1 MTPPH
6 YTAPIDDAIVTRIT
20 RDGRIGEVCMMLR
33 RPAGHIWCAAKAYYP
48 AHIARLLTGGIQPD
62 EDPAAALYREIAE
75 ETGLQ
80 PHNHQLIFTITYH
93 GVKPFITYAYLC
105 DVSDDEPQSYD
116 PAEQIHHFEALTATQ
131 LRQRA
136 TELRALQAINH
147 PDIGG
152 TWQAWGEF
160 RAHCH
165 DYLGAY
171 LNDTSAPRE
180 PGSPL

>member
-48 AHIARLLTGGIQPD
+48 THIARLLTGGIQPD
-62 EDPAAALYREIAE
+62 EDPLAALYREIAE

-80 PHNHQLIFTITYH
+80 PHNYQLIFIITYH

-105 DVSDDEPQSYD
+105 DVSDDEPQSHD
-116 PAEQIHHFEALTATQ
+116 PAEQIHHFEGLTATQ
-131 LRQRA
+131 LHQRA
-136 TELRALQAINH
+136 AELRALPAINH

-165 DYLGAY
+165 EYLGAY

-180 PGSPL
+180 PSSPL

>member
-1 MTPPH
+1 MTPQF
-6 YTAPIDDAIVTRIT
+6 TAPIDDAIVTRIT

-33 RPAGHIWCAAKAYYP
+33 RPDGRLWCAAKAYYP
-48 AHIARLLTGGIQPD
+48 QHIARLLTGGIQPG
-62 EDPAAALYREIAE
+62 EDPVAALYREIGE

-80 PHNHQLIFTITYH
+80 PSTHQLLFTITYH

-105 DVSDDEPQSYD
+105 DVSADEPQSHD
-116 PAEQIHHFEALTATQ
+116 PAEQIHHFEALTPSQ
-131 LRQRA
+131 LHQRA
-136 TELRALQAINH
+136 AELRALPAISH

-165 DYLGAY
+165 EYGGTLLDDNIA
-171 LNDTSAPRE
+171 TPRQ
-180 PGSPL
+180 PGGPL